1 MVNCQ
6 IQVPETTDQGGQERS
21 AMERLTAPDRIRAAV
36 FVVFSALLVL
46 AWTRNVN
53 WDEFFFLSHVH
64 AYLNGRLDR
73 ELQTFFVH
81 VFGWL
86 DAVPGH
92 EMGQIFAAR
101 LLMTACLGVTVFSIF
116 RIASVFANRPA
127 AWIAVL
133 AFLTSG
139 FVLPHGTSFRADPIA
154 TCLLMSALAIL
165 LTSRFAPW
173 QLVALALLCAFA
185 LLATIKSA
193 LYLPAF
199 LGAILWRLGEP
210 GALWRILLAGFA
222 GLGIAALLFLWHSH
236 LIETPPGREAVST
249 ATGAF
254 NTVLLDNSIFPRW
267 RELALWAV
275 LSLALIALIV
285 IGMAGAGSFRRGAV
299 FVMMLMPFLVSA
311 VFYRNTFPYFFPFI
325 VPPMVV
331 VAAIGAARLKS
342 NVTLGALVALMI
354 GTGTWQA
361 AKSFSEGAEV
371 QRRTLAE
378 VHRLFPEPVPYID
391 HNAMISSFPR
401 DGFFMSSWGVLKYRS
416 QGQPVMAE
424 IIDKTHPPLL
434 LANRWALHSAMTEPD
449 APDHPLY
456 LFPDDAQIL
465 RDTYVHY
472 SGVIW
477 LAGRDIKLDDAPLKV
492 EMHVHGRYRIETDAP
507 VMIDG
512 VPHHDGD
519 VLNVTGPLRIS
530 GRPEQTLRL
539 IWDTS
544 TSLRDNPLPAGGVY
558 AGFWRL
564 PI

>member
-1 MVNCQ
+1 
-6 IQVPETTDQGGQERS
+6 
-21 AMERLTAPDRIRAAV
+21 MERLAAPDRIRGAV
-36 FVVFSALLVL
+36 FIVFSALLLL

-81 VFGWL
+81 AFGWL
-86 DAVPGH
+86 EAVPGH

-101 LLMTACLGVTVFSIF
+101 LLMTACLAVTVFSIF
-116 RIASVFANRPA
+116 RIARAFANRRA
-127 AWIAVL
+127 AWVTVL

-165 LTSRFAPW
+165 LIGRLALW
-173 QLVALALLCAFA
+173 QLVVLAMLCAFA
-185 LLATIKSA
+185 LLATIKSV

-199 LGAILWRLGEP
+199 LGAIIWRAGEP

-222 GLGIAALLFLWHSH
+222 GLGIAALLFLWHSQ
-236 LIETPPGREAVST
+236 LIETPPGREAMSS

-267 RELALWAV
+267 RELVLWTV
-275 LSLALIALIV
+275 LSLALVALV
-285 IGMAGAGSFRRGAV
+285 LIGLVGAGSPRRGAV
-299 FVMMLMPFLVSA
+299 FIMMLLPFLVSA
-311 VFYRNTFPYFFPFI
+311 VFYRNAFPYFFPFI

-331 VAAIGAARLKS
+331 VAAVGASRVKS
-342 NVTLGALVALMI
+342 GVALGALVALMV

-361 AKSFSEGAEV
+361 AKSFSEGSEV
-371 QRRTLAE
+371 QRRTLSE

-416 QGQPVMAE
+416 KGQPMMAD

-434 LANRWALHSAMTEPD
+434 LANRWALHSAMTNPD

-456 LFPDDAQIL
+456 LFPADAEIL
-465 RDTYVHY
+465 RNTYVHY

-477 LAGRDIKLDDAPLKV
+477 LAGQDMKLEDVPLEV
-492 EMHVHGRYRIETDAP
+492 EMHVPGRYRLETDGP
-507 VMIDG
+507 VVIDG

-519 VLNVTGPLRIS
+519 VLNVTDPLRIS
-530 GRPEQTLRL
+530 GRPDQALRL

-544 TSLRDNPLPAGGVY
+544 TPLGDDPLPAGGVY
-558 AGFWRL
+558 AGFWKL
-564 PI
+564 SI